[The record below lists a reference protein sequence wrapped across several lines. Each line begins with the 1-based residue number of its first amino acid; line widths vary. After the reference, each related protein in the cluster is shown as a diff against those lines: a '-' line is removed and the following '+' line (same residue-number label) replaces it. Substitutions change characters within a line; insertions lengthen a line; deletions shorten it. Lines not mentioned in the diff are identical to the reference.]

1 METVLNAQG
10 SQNSPKSDAIGCRIR
25 PSPLRLGPLAGVR
38 IMTGV
43 GVALG
48 AVGFVMTG
56 EPLWIA
62 AGAAAGATL
71 EWLQRSKS

>member
-1 METVLNAQG
+1 
-10 SQNSPKSDAIGCRIR
+10 
-25 PSPLRLGPLAGVR
+25 
-38 IMTGV
+38 MTGV

-48 AVGFVMTG
+48 AVGFVITG

-62 AGAAAGATL
+62 AGAAAGAAL

>member
-1 METVLNAQG
+1 
-10 SQNSPKSDAIGCRIR
+10 
-25 PSPLRLGPLAGVR
+25 
-38 IMTGV
+38 MTGV

-48 AVGFVMTG
+48 AIGFVVTG

-71 EWLQRSKS
+71 EWLERSKS

>member
-1 METVLNAQG
+1 
-10 SQNSPKSDAIGCRIR
+10 
-25 PSPLRLGPLAGVR
+25 
-38 IMTGV
+38 MTGV

-48 AVGFVMTG
+48 AVGFCYDG

>member
-25 PSPLRLGPLAGVR
+25 PRPLRLGPLAGVWV
-38 IMTGV
+38 MTGV

-48 AVGFVMTG
+48 AIGFVVTG

-62 AGAAAGATL
+62 AGAVAGATL
-71 EWLQRSKS
+71 EWLERSKK

>member
-1 METVLNAQG
+1 
-10 SQNSPKSDAIGCRIR
+10 
-25 PSPLRLGPLAGVR
+25 
-38 IMTGV
+38 MTGV

-71 EWLQRSKS
+71 EWLQRSKVKPTTSAPSFQIRALILSLHTPTFGIIKRR